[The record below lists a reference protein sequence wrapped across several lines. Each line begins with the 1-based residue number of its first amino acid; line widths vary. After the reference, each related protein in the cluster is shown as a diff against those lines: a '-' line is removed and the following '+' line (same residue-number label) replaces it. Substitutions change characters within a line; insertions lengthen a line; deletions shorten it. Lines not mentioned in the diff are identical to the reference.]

1 MTKCLA
7 NKKRMVNAWAKKK
20 YNHDCRSFWKRFAIN
35 SFVKQG
41 ISTAGLVWNLP
52 ALEVCE
58 KSWSQTGLFTSVPLN
73 VPILCIRNCKK
84 KKKGRIWNILGLVR
98 P

>member
-1 MTKCLA
+1 MHGLKRNIIMTVGVSGNVLLSTLV
-7 NKKRMVNAWAKKK
+7 KR
-20 YNHDCRSFWKRFAIN
+20 
-35 SFVKQG
+35 G

-84 KKKGRIWNILGLVR
+84 KKRQNMEYFGACQAVSMK
-98 P
+98 